1 MNMLVIIAIANAIL
15 WSGVI
20 LALLLVL
27 ARNAHRLDMQIDRME
42 QQLTEAGVEQLDGP
56 H

>member
-20 LALLLVL
+20 LVLLLVL
-27 ARNAHRLDMQIDRME
+27 ARNARRLDMQIDRLE
-42 QQLTEAGVEQLDGP
+42 QQLTEAGVEQLDEP
-56 H
+56 R

>member
-20 LALLLVL
+20 LLLLVL
-27 ARNAHRLDMQIDRME
+27 ARNARRLDMQIDRLE
-42 QQLTEAGVEQLDGP
+42 QQLTEAGVEQLDEP
-56 H
+56 R